1 MLDRHGHKLWS
12 VRVRAAVI
20 QDMARPLR
28 RPVASTRVPALQ
40 REAPGGCG
48 RAQQHGRGAGRL
60 ANGVAIGPGGGLL
73 VSTAQGRDD
82 ELVAYGPP

>member
-1 MLDRHGHKLWS
+1 MPLYNGKLL
-12 VRVRAAVI
+12 VAAAGRSSMV
-20 QDMARPLR
+20 
-28 RPVASTRVPALQ
+28 
-40 REAPGGCG
+40 EAPGG
-48 RAQQHGRGAGRL
+48 L